1 MSPKEHS
8 FKRTTFFLLTNSDAR
23 VAVDSLNQL
32 FALMADDPVGI
43 NLRGAFGVQRNHLEL
58 AEICLANVKVLGT
71 NVVDVRHVV
80 LVKVIFASIS
90 TTIT

>member
-1 MSPKEHS
+1 MH
-8 FKRTTFFLLTNSDAR
+8 FVDNHNTFFLLTNGDAR

-32 FALMADDPVGI
+32 FALMADDPVRI
-43 NLRGAFGVQRNHLEL
+43 NLRSAFGVQRNHLEL
-58 AEICLANVKVLGT
+58 AEVCLTNVKVLRT
-71 NVVDVRHVV
+71 HVVDVRNVV

>member
-1 MSPKEHS
+1 MYYATWVELSA
-8 FKRTTFFLLTNSDAR
+8 FFLLTNSDTR

-43 NLRGAFGVQRNHLEL
+43 NLRGTFGVQRNHLEL
-58 AEICLANVKVLGT
+58 AEVCLANVKVLGT
-71 NVVDVRHVV
+71 HVVDVGHVV
-80 LVKVIFASIS
+80 LVKVIFAGIS